1 MSKTRLTILFEKAR
15 KGGMTDDERAELF
28 VLLSDR
34 TQQEEI
40 DRLFDEAKDTFVSC
54 TTFFTSEESE
64 ILLEAVQRQIKP
76 RPLRWKSPSA
86 TWWKWMAAAV
96 VLCIVSWGVYLHFHQ
111 SIVTIHPAQ
120 TMAKQ
125 GILPGTNQATLHLGN
140 GRVVDLNAIGD
151 QPVQEGGVT
160 IHRSTAGQLV
170 YQVDHQ
176 SESDPIQE
184 NILTTPRGGQF
195 QVVLPDGTQ
204 VWLGASSS
212 LRYPTRFSHTERTV
226 FLEGEAYFEIAK
238 NEQQPFYVKSK
249 HATVQ
254 VLGTHFSLHAY
265 SDVDEVGASL
275 FEGKVRVL
283 FHENAEGKK
292 ITKVLN
298 PGEQAT
304 VNRKTM
310 DLTLRKIDVEDAL
323 AWKKGYFIF
332 HGDDIKTVMRTVARW
347 YDVEV
352 IYQGDLSGET
362 FIGTVS
368 KFDRIEKLLETI
380 ELTGGVHFKIEG
392 RQIIVMK

>member
-1 MSKTRLTILFEKAR
+1 MDKARLTFLFEKAR
-15 KGGMTDDERAELF
+15 KQTITDDERVELF
-28 VLLSDR
+28 ELLGDR
-34 TQQEEI
+34 TYEKEVN
-40 DRLFDEAKDTFVSC
+40 RLFDEAKKDFKSETV
-54 TTFFTSEESE
+54 FFTPEESE
-64 ILLEAVQRQIKP
+64 AIFTVLRRVTEPVRVKPLL
-76 RPLRWKSPSA
+76 LSRW
-86 TWWKWMAAAV
+86 TWWAAAMA
-96 VLCIVSWGVYLHFHQ
+96 LLIVSYSAYLYLRDP
-111 SIVTIHPAQ
+111 SVAAPSVAV
-120 TMAKQ
+120 MAKQ
-125 GILPGTNQATLHLGN
+125 AIQPGKNQATLHLGN
-140 GRVVDLNAIGD
+140 GQIVDLNAIGN

-212 LRYPTRFSHTERTV
+212 LRYPTRFGPAERTV

-238 NEQQPFYVKSK
+238 DEQQPFYVQSK
-249 HATVQ
+249 GATVQ
-254 VLGTHFSLHAY
+254 VLGTHFSLTAY
-265 SDVDEVGASL
+265 PDVDEVGTSL

-298 PGEQAT
+298 PGDQAT

-310 DLTLRKIDVEDAL
+310 NLTLRKIDVEDAL

-352 IYQGDLSGET
+352 VYQGDLSGET